1 MLTLI
6 VFREINFTSVEPMEK
21 FRLEQ
26 KVLFKVVSPVH
37 STSHKSIF
45 HNNGNFFLAG
55 TVPWGMELWFWA
67 SLFIEVKFTQVK
79 WTHNFRHHFTE
90 VCHSKACRFVIPNS
104 TNTWQSLI
112 EAAPE
117 SQMMPAKVRNIHV
130 GCRWCWILVA
140 AEVTWS
146 VLFPHAEVL
155 SRAGAQRQCCDRDS
169 VLWWGLASQYKQG
182 TSTHTL
188 FLPGSEWIKEAFS
201 QHKQATNQTLKK
213 FVFQVRLYYVW
224 KLQKMFSW
232 VYLEVLF
239 CENLRATSD
248 HHGTQQT
255 KPYGDKRCAQIVS
268 NAHFCAGPV
277 QIFICI
283 IPCVHSDL

>member
-1 MLTLI
+1 MLTLMI
-6 VFREINFTSVEPMEK
+6 CREINFTSVEPMEK

-130 GCRWCWILVA
+130 GCWWCWILVA
-140 AEVTWS
+140 AEVTRS
-146 VLFPHAEVL
+146 ALFPHGDGL

-182 TSTHTL
+182 TSAHTF
-188 FLPGSEWIKEAFS
+188 FLPGPKWIKE
-201 QHKQATNQTLKK
+201 HKLLASTSRQQIKHSRNLCFRFAST
-213 FVFQVRLYYVW
+213 
-224 KLQKMFSW
+224 MF
-232 VYLEVLF
+232 
-239 CENLRATSD
+239 ENCR
-248 HHGTQQT
+248 
-255 KPYGDKRCAQIVS
+255 RCFRGSI
-268 NAHFCAGPV
+268 
-277 QIFICI
+277 
-283 IPCVHSDL
+283 

>member
-6 VFREINFTSVEPMEK
+6 VCREINFTSVEPMEK

-130 GCRWCWILVA
+130 GCWWCWILVA
-140 AEVTWS
+140 AEVTRS
-146 VLFPHAEVL
+146 ALFPHGDGLGL

-188 FLPGSEWIKEAFS
+188 CFYPIQNES
-201 QHKQATNQTLKK
+201 
-213 FVFQVRLYYVW
+213 
-224 KLQKMFSW
+224 
-232 VYLEVLF
+232 
-239 CENLRATSD
+239 
-248 HHGTQQT
+248 
-255 KPYGDKRCAQIVS
+255 
-268 NAHFCAGPV
+268 
-277 QIFICI
+277 
-283 IPCVHSDL
+283 